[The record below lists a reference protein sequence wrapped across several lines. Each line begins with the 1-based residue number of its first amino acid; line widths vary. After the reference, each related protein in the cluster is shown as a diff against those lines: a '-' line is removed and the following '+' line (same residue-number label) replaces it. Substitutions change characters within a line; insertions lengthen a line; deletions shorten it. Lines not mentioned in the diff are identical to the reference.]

1 MNNDRCINGKATNE
15 TREERANRVAMDAE
29 FDFWQAV
36 AKHYPEAQGGDFP
49 PGAAFSFSAACE
61 EAVSEW
67 VGWNCPQPSLEDHI
81 RLYPVGTRVKVSGD
95 FMIDR
100 RDLYLRSHAGIVVV
114 GEADGAL
121 TIKLDDHFSCLD
133 EWGNALIL
141 VEENYNLEFVGLNNI
156 PDLVLEK

>member
-1 MNNDRCINGKATNE
+1 
-15 TREERANRVAMDAE
+15 
-29 FDFWQAV
+29 
-36 AKHYPEAQGGDFP
+36 
-49 PGAAFSFSAACE
+49 
-61 EAVSEW
+61 
-67 VGWNCPQPSLEDHI
+67 
-81 RLYPVGTRVKVSGD
+81 
-95 FMIDR
+95 MIDR